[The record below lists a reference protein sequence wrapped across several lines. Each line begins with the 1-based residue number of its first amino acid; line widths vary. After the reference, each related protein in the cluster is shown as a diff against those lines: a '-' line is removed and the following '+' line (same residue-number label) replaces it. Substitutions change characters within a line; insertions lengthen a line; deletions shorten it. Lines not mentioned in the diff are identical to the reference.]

1 MFLADLSHLLKEPL
15 MESFLFCAV
24 ITLVQKGFSCC
35 GIFYQIGGHL
45 VTLSTGLH
53 KVFLLKRKL
62 GLLNRLS

>member
-1 MFLADLSHLLKEPL
+1 